1 MVVAIHLNCDLIP
14 ENNFLEE
21 LSMSVE
27 ILKRSEKYFIIQL
40 KISYSNS
47 MLESENL
54 LLNCLN
60 EAGQVATGEILTQFD
75 TDGTPINIGNQTFT
89 SKGQIQTSYQTPYG
103 PTKVARHVY
112 QSHSGGKT
120 YVPLEKDAR
129 IIITSTPRFA
139 KVVTSKISESSIG
152 QVKRDLIENHN
163 RPINNKTIQEITEVV
178 GVFAAVKED
187 VWNYAI
193 PELDKKVHGI
203 GVALDGACM
212 LMKDDGWRVA
222 MTGAISLYDKEGERL
237 HSAYYASAPEYG
249 KEKFK
254 TKFENEILKIKEI
267 FPKVTSVGVAD
278 GAKDNWPLLEKHT
291 DFQILDFYHATIYIG
306 EYAQARFK
314 KAEEREE
321 WLEINLHKLKHN
333 SGGVV
338 RLLTEIINNPVKSK
352 DLQSKVVTY
361 IENHSHQMKYNK
373 LVERNLPIGSGVIEA
388 ACKTII
394 KQRMCKSGSR
404 WTEDGAEIILTLRC
418 LNNTDGKWEQFWN
431 KIDRHGFERVVA

>member
-1 MVVAIHLNCDLIP
+1 MN
-14 ENNFLEE
+14 
-21 LSMSVE
+21 VE
-27 ILKRSEKYFIIQL
+27 ILKRSEKNFTIQ
-40 KISYSNS
+40 IQVPYSKS
-47 MLESENL
+47 MLDNEDL
-54 LLNCLN
+54 LLTCLN
-60 EAGQVATGEILTQFD
+60 EAGKIATGEILTQFD
-75 TDGTPINIGNQTFT
+75 TDGAHINVGNQTFT
-89 SKGQIQTSYQTPYG
+89 SKGQVETSYQTPYG

-139 KVVTSKISESSIG
+139 KMITSKISESS
-152 QVKRDLIENHN
+152 VASVNRDFTENHN
-163 RPINNKTIQEITEVV
+163 RPINNKTIQDITEAV

-193 PELDKKVHGI
+193 PELDKKVYGVGI
-203 GVALDGACM
+203 GLDGACM

-222 MTGAISLYDKEGERL
+222 MTGAISLYDKNGDRL
-237 HSAYYASAPEYG
+237 HTAYYASAPEYG

-254 TKFENEILKIKEI
+254 TKFENEIIKIKEH
-267 FPKVTSVGVAD
+267 FPNVTTVGVAD

-291 DFQILDFYHATIYIG
+291 DLQVLDFYHATIYIG

-314 KAEEREE
+314 KADEREE
-321 WLEINLHKLKHN
+321 WLEIHLHKLKHN
-333 SGGVV
+333 TGGVV
-338 RLLTEIINNPVKSK
+338 RLLTEIINNPVKNK
-352 DLQSKVVTY
+352 EIQSRVVRY
-361 IENHSHQMKYNK
+361 IENHAHQMKYYK
-373 LVERNLPIGSGVIEA
+373 LVEKNLPIGSGVIEA

-418 LNNTDGKWEQFWN
+418 LNKTDGKWDQFWN
-431 KIDRHGFERVVA
+431 KVDRYGFERVTA